1 VRSLVYISGNV
12 PSARA
17 THVHGLW
24 QRQQLFI
31 HALAPLFDDI
41 HCIFWNGLGPAGILD
56 PKQAEDAA
64 GRAFQRR
71 VHATVL
77 QAASRNPE
85 PGFFDFYVRGAVSG
99 PAEIGHR
106 RVIADAQVS
115 ELKRALRTDASV
127 VFVQGLDVMAAV
139 ARLPGHLPVVAWDL
153 NDLES
158 VKFLRSLRL
167 SPWSKGKPL
176 RYLQTLGLYGQ
187 ERRAAQAATLG
198 FVCSETDRRWA
209 RQWLGGNFVA
219 APNAVEVPAAP
230 PAMEQ
235 AAPTLLFVGFAGYEP
250 NRDAADWMVGSIWPM
265 VKREVPEARLL
276 IVGDKPE
283 RLRCWRTAPAGVHL
297 LGFVPDLA
305 PVYAGSQ
312 VVVCPVRSGSGTRVK
327 LLEAAAQA
335 RALVSTRIGAEGIE
349 FEDGKDIVMAD
360 KAATFA
366 AACVSLLREP
376 ARARQMG
383 RSAWELVRQ
392 FYSRDAVIN
401 EVRGAL
407 ARVIESR
414 STGRPA
420 NL

>member
-1 VRSLVYISGNV
+1 MRSLVYISGNV

-187 ERRAAQAATLG
+187 ERRAAQAATL
-198 FVCSETDRRWA
+198 
-209 RQWLGGNFVA
+209 
-219 APNAVEVPAAP
+219 VPAAP

-349 FEDGKDIVMAD
+349 FEDGKDIVM
-360 KAATFA
+360 
-366 AACVSLLREP
+366 
-376 ARARQMG
+376 
-383 RSAWELVRQ
+383 ELVRQ